1 MSIFTFDNQTFTLTN
16 YGTTENIYFK
26 ATEVARFLGYIN
38 TTQAI
43 RQHVWITNKT
53 SLDENHQKNNPAILT
68 GSKNQHLYLIST
80 LINLIS
86 R

>member
-26 ATEVARFLGYIN
+26 AKEVARFLGYTN

-43 RQHVWITNKT
+43 RQHVWATN
-53 SLDENHQKNNPAILT
+53 
-68 GSKNQHLYLIST
+68 
-80 LINLIS
+80 
-86 R
+86 